1 MARPLRLEGAGY
13 WFHVTGRGNV
23 RGKLFLEDND
33 RRHFLGLLSELEP
46 RYGLELHGYVLMAN
60 HYHLLLRMKN
70 DSGLSAGMQWLGVGY
85 TIWFNRRHRRS
96 GHLFEGRFK
105 AILVEFDARGAEL
118 SRDLHLNPVRIRR
131 YGLDK
136 KRRAAARV
144 GWGKPAAAERVK
156 ERLKAL
162 MGYVWSSYPHYL
174 QRTGPPW
181 LHREA
186 VLSRFGRGARA
197 RARYRSYVEEAI
209 RSGREESPME
219 EVRAGFVLGE
229 QEFVE
234 KIRARIRGDVR
245 EQPGLKEITRPLQF
259 EEIVQV
265 VSKYKGEN
273 WAEYARRRGDWG
285 RDMVLWLAR
294 RNTMISNRELAER
307 AGEIDDSAVAHAV
320 RRLTKRIQEDARL
333 ARVSRFLQNEI
344 NEMS

>member
-13 WFHVTGRGNV
+13 WFYVTGRGNA
-23 RGKLFLEDND
+23 RGKLFLEDCD
-33 RRHFLGLLSELEP
+33 RRRFVGLLSELEP

-60 HYHLLLRMKN
+60 HYNLLLRMKN

-85 TIWFNRRHRRS
+85 TIWFNRQHRRR

-105 AILVEFDARGAEL
+105 AILIEFEARGAQL
-118 SRDLHLNPVRIRR
+118 SRYLHLNPVRKRR

-136 KRRAAARV
+136 KKRAAERV
-144 GWGKPAAAERVK
+144 GWSKPEAAQRVK

-162 MGYVWSSYPHYL
+162 RGYVWSSYPHYV
-174 QRTGPPW
+174 RGAGPRW

-186 VLSRFGRGARA
+186 VLSRFGRGVRA

-209 RSGREESPME
+209 RSAHEESPLQ
-219 EVRAGFVLGE
+219 EVRAGFVLGGE
-229 QEFVE
+229 EFVE
-234 KIRARIRGDVR
+234 KVRARIRGDVR
-245 EQPGLKEITRPLQF
+245 EQSGLKEITRRLQF
-259 EEIVQV
+259 DDIVRA
-265 VSKYKGEN
+265 VSKHKGEN
-273 WAEYARRRGDWG
+273 WAEYAFRRGDWG

-307 AGEIDDSAVAHAV
+307 AGGIDDSAVAQAV

-333 ARVSRFLQNEI
+333 ARVSRILQNQI
-344 NEMS
+344 SEMS